1 MKTKPNKT
9 TFLNIED
16 KKEEWYL
23 INAKDQTLGKVAEKI
38 AILLM
43 GKNKAEFTT
52 NQNWGG
58 KVVVTNAEKIK
69 VTGKKMKDKTYIHYT
84 GFPQGLRM
92 ESLESLMS
100 RKPTEALR
108 KAVSGMLPKNKL
120 RKQRLANLY
129 IYAGEEHPHEAQL
142 GKQND

>member
-1 MKTKPNKT
+1 MKTYYIDAEGKI
-9 TFLNIED
+9 LGRLASRIAVI
-16 KKEEWYL
+16 L
-23 INAKDQTLGKVAEKI
+23 I
-38 AILLM
+38 
-43 GKNKAEFTT
+43 GKNKVGYVPYLDKGDA
-52 NQNWGG
+52 
-58 KVVVTNAEKIK
+58 VVVKNADKIK

-100 RKPTEALR
+100 RKPAEALR

>member
-1 MKTKPNKT
+1 
-9 TFLNIED
+9 
-16 KKEEWYL
+16 
-23 INAKDQTLGKVAEKI
+23 
-38 AILLM
+38 
-43 GKNKAEFTT
+43 
-52 NQNWGG
+52 
-58 KVVVTNAEKIK
+58 
-69 VTGKKMKDKTYIHYT
+69 
-84 GFPQGLRM
+84 M

-100 RKPTEALR
+100 RKPAEALR